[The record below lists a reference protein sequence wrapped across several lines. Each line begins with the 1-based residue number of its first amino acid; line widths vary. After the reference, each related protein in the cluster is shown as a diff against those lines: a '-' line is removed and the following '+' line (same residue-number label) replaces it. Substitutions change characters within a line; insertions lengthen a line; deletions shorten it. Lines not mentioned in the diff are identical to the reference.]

1 MLALYLFTMI
11 ALPAAL
17 CSFVVFNALERSRR
31 CPTCADETL
40 RLRSRPHRFL
50 SLALRSSELHLR
62 WCLTCGWRGT
72 ARIQRAPVPA
82 RQAGGRTPTLRDQAA
97 ADHVDIRRLDIDGR
111 PWKVMVQ
118 CWAEEGRWI
127 GRLLFIGPDGHARM
141 EEQCSIE
148 GGSALEVLSS
158 ALSIPDQTL
167 AGRIR
172 RAIH

>member
-1 MLALYLFTMI
+1 MLAFYLFTML
-11 ALPAAL
+11 ALPVAL
-17 CSFVVFNALERSRR
+17 GAFVAFNGMERSRR
-31 CPTCADETL
+31 CPACADETL
-40 RLRSRPHRFL
+40 RLRSRPHRIL
-50 SLALRSSELHLR
+50 SRIFRSSELHLR

-72 ARIQRAPVPA
+72 ARVQRAPLPVRQPGHRAPA
-82 RQAGGRTPTLRDQAA
+82 TRDQAA

-127 GRLLFIGPDGHARM
+127 GRLLFIGPDGSARM

>member
-1 MLALYLFTMI
+1 MLAFYLLTMI
-11 ALPAAL
+11 ALPTAL
-17 CSFVVFNALERSRR
+17 GSFIAFNGLERSRR
-31 CPTCADETL
+31 CPTCAGETL
-40 RLRSRPHRFL
+40 RLRSHPHRLL
-50 SLALRSSELHLR
+50 STMFRSTELQRR
-62 WCLTCGWRGT
+62 WCLTCGWCGT
-72 ARIQRAPVPA
+72 ARIQRAPIPV
-82 RQAGGRTPTLRDQAA
+82 RDRGRRAPVLRDEAA

-141 EEQCSIE
+141 EEHCSIE

>member
-11 ALPAAL
+11 ALPTAL
-17 CSFVVFNALERSRR
+17 CSFIVFNTLERSRR

-40 RLRSRPHRFL
+40 RLRSRPHRLL
-50 SLALRSSELHLR
+50 SLVFRSSELHLR

-72 ARIQRAPVPA
+72 ARIQRAPIPI
-82 RQAGGRTPTLRDQAA
+82 RQAGRRAPTLRDQAA

-141 EEQCSIE
+141 EEQSSIE